1 MTEVPVSHGRG
12 GTGNIGPDDTQ
23 YVDGG
28 IHREG
33 DPATQGVPY
42 STGRGGASNIASPK
56 AEVVKTGSDD
66 DIIPEVT
73 KVTTKEGPYHGGR
86 GGEGNVVGP
95 NPKKSHKGLAE
106 RIKER
111 VIGFLNSNR
120 KKKAGKTPVEAPKE
134 EAKKGEPV
142 PTSETTVVA
151 PAAEVKEAAEAE
163 APKPEEVK
171 A

>member
-1 MTEVPVSHGRG
+1 MSEVPVSHGRG
-12 GTGNIGPDDTQ
+12 GTGNIGPDNTQ

-33 DPATQGVPY
+33 DPATQGIPY

-56 AEVVKTGSDD
+56 AEVVKTGNDD

-86 GGEGNVVGP
+86 GGEGNVVEP
-95 NPKKSHKGLAE
+95 NPKKPHKGLTE

-111 VIGFLNSNR
+111 FIGFLHGNR
-120 KKKAGKTPVEAPKE
+120 KNKAGKAPVEAPKE
-134 EAKKGEPV
+134 EAKQGEPV
-142 PTSETTVVA
+142 PTSETTA
-151 PAAEVKEAAEAE
+151 LALAAEVKAE
-163 APKPEEVK
+163 APKP
-171 A
+171 

>member
-12 GTGNIGPDDTQ
+12 GSGNIGPDDTQ

-56 AEVVKTGSDD
+56 AEAVKTSNDD
-66 DIIPEVT
+66 DIVPEVT
-73 KVTTKEGPYHGGR
+73 KVITKEGPYHGGR
-86 GGEGNVVGP
+86 GGEGNVVEP
-95 NPKKSHKGLAE
+95 NQKKKSHKGLAD

-111 VIGFLNSNR
+111 LVSFLSGNR
-120 KKKAGKTPVEAPKE
+120 KKKAAGKAPADAPKE
-134 EAKKGEPV
+134 EAKKEEPV
-142 PTSETTVVA
+142 PTSDTSVVA
-151 PAAEVKEAAEAE
+151 PAAEAEAA
-163 APKPEEVK
+163 KPEEAK

>member
-1 MTEVPVSHGRG
+1 MSEAPVSHGRG

-56 AEVVKTGSDD
+56 AEAKTGNDD

-73 KVTTKEGPYHGGR
+73 KVITTEGPYHGGR
-86 GGEGNVVGP
+86 GGEGNVVEP
-95 NPKKSHKGLAE
+95 NPKKKSHKGLAD

-111 VIGFLNSNR
+111 LVGFLHGNR
-120 KKKAGKTPVEAPKE
+120 KKRAGKAPAEVPKE
-134 EAKKGEPV
+134 EAKKEEPS
-142 PTSETTVVA
+142 PTSEIT
-151 PAAEVKEAAEAE
+151 PAAEVKGAEEAE
-163 APKPEEVK
+163 AAKPKELK